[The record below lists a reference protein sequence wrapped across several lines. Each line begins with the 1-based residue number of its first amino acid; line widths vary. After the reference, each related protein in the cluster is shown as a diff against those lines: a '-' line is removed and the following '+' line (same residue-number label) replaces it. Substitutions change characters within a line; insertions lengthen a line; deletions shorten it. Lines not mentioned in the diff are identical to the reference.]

1 MNAYK
6 MKEIA
11 DKINAERKHEVEK
24 KFYTWLMGEM
34 EVVARNGK
42 YKYEYEFNRDSLDFD
57 IDTIVKML
65 QKEEYRTYLYFE
77 DYTGLE
83 ILKVEWSDLQ

>member
-1 MNAYK
+1 MNAYRLK
-6 MKEIA
+6 DVA
-11 DKINAERKHEVEK
+11 DRVNEERRQVEENR
-24 KFYTWLMGEM
+24 FYQWLMGEM

-42 YKYEYEFNRDSLDFD
+42 YKYEYEFNRGSLDFNID
-57 IDTIVKML
+57 IIVKML
-65 QKEEYRTYLYFE
+65 QKEEYRVYIYSE